1 MKKLLLLLPILVLF
15 SCASAPEKAV
25 EPAAVAVVQPEPS
38 QAITEQIRETD
49 AMNKAKAKA
58 TEAMDKAKSV
68 KAEVAVK
75 ADFSKALG
83 IYNEANTLAAAGG
96 DKVKTATAKYL
107 ESEGLFL
114 AVYEKAKLKKEEA
127 MKQLEKAK
135 ADLKNVEDD
144 AAALE
149 AEQKTTGGG
158 L

>member
-68 KAEVAVK
+68 KAEEIGRASCRERV
-75 ADFSKALG
+75 
-83 IYNEANTLAAAGG
+83 
-96 DKVKTATAKYL
+96 
-107 ESEGLFL
+107 
-114 AVYEKAKLKKEEA
+114 
-127 MKQLEKAK
+127 
-135 ADLKNVEDD
+135 
-144 AAALE
+144 
-149 AEQKTTGGG
+149 
-158 L
+158 